1 MAQFYAAQRT
11 TNGVKINET
20 TIDKNEA
27 NRRIRQGKD
36 VWGSKS
42 NANTLAQALSD
53 GQGNMRHAPHVI
65 GGYKHYHDINHNY
78 DGHIFYGEPS

>member
-1 MAQFYAAQRT
+1 MAQFHAAQRT